1 MPSVGVQIQPNW
13 TLLRLIQEFCRRQNL
28 AQPPYVTTSTDEE
41 VTQLWGLLNE
51 GVMALQTRGDWP
63 QLNRHFEFIHQHGE
77 SYLALNLFNPVVADN
92 THDRLPWSQSSGQIK
107 YPTRMALWDKSTGIP
122 VAGPLSDQD
131 WAAMLAQNI
140 APALYSW
147 RMNYLGV
154 CIYPYP
160 PDTPTEVTWFAMECT
175 MRETVMSAD
184 QLSFNQNWWRN
195 QVDLVWDASKHFG
208 GQIGFRYGGNFDRAD
223 QQDLPRLFH
232 QLPPVSQQIEE
243 FGEDGGRREEWRRR
257 LSEGYL
263 TPFMPRIFGIH
274 EGKEGS
280 RVKQGASGHVRP

>member
-184 QLSFNQNWWRN
+184 QLSFKDVFTADDDLCLLPADVLLADLRWRWRAEKGLAYAEHFRVCEELILDILGKGSGAGIVILDN
-195 QVDLVWDASKHFG
+195 DPMYPQV
-208 GQIGFRYGGNFDRAD
+208 
-223 QQDLPRLFH
+223 
-232 QLPPVSQQIEE
+232 
-243 FGEDGGRREEWRRR
+243 
-257 LSEGYL
+257 
-263 TPFMPRIFGIH
+263 
-274 EGKEGS
+274 
-280 RVKQGASGHVRP
+280 VRPGLLIPAGSWDIR